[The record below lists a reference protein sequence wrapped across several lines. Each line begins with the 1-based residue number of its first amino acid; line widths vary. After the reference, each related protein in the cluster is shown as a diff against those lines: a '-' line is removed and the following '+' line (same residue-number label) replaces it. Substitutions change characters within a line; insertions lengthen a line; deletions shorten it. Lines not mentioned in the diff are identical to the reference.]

1 MILPIITLDQ
11 LNVVA
16 TVSRRYATATDVA
29 LAIADLE
36 HWRAQDNLTDPITD
50 DEVRAVLQVRGLI
63 GAPDLLGKS
72 APPVRQ

>member
-1 MILPIITLDQ
+1 MTLPLITLDQ

-16 TVSRRYATATDVA
+16 TVSRRYATPTDVA

-50 DEVRAVLQVRGLI
+50 DELRAVLQVRGLI
-63 GAPDLLGKS
+63 VAPDLLGRFTT
-72 APPVRQ
+72 PVGE